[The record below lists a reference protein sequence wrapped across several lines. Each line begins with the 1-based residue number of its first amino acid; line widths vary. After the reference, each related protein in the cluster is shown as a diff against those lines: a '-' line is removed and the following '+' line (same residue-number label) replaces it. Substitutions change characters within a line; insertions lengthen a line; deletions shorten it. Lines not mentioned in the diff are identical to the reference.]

1 MQYEY
6 SELKK
11 RLFAL
16 ESENASESFELRF
29 DPSGSAEDARIF
41 ADMLAEKAAAAAVF
55 SGSDGSGYKYAVVSR
70 TEDVRPL
77 GKELN
82 SALGGRGGGKPEM
95 IQGSVSA
102 ARAEIEAFFNGKK

>member
-1 MQYEY
+1 MCIRD
-6 SELKK
+6 S
-11 RLFAL
+11 
-16 ESENASESFELRF
+16 
-29 DPSGSAEDARIF
+29 
-41 ADMLAEKAAAAAVF
+41 
-55 SGSDGSGYKYAVVSR
+55 SR

>member
-1 MQYEY
+1 MGAAAGA
-6 SELKK
+6 KVN
-11 RLFAL
+11 AL
-16 ESENASESFELRF
+16 
-29 DPSGSAEDARIF
+29 DPD
-41 ADMLAEKAAAAAVF
+41 KAHLTLAAAAVF